1 MMPRKVSEIRKDHQT
16 AGALNALIN
25 VCSFIDEHTFLTKSG
40 DVGQVGSARG

>member
-1 MMPRKVSEIRKDHQT
+1 MMPRKVSEIRKDHQM

-40 DVGQVGSARG
+40 DLGVVFKA